1 MNTAV
6 DIFLEHQKTCMD
18 ANCQGQLNLNEVAR
32 QYAVRKSSPIPE
44 QLKLN
49 EVPRSFNARS
59 GLTYSSFKAGPPVHV
74 SSNFSQQGKPER
86 SVLLCLL
93 KCYID
98 N

>member
-18 ANCQGQLNLNEVAR
+18 ADCQGQLNVNEVAR
-32 QYAVRKSSPIPE
+32 EYAVRKPSPTPE

-49 EVPRSFNARS
+49 GVSRTRS
-59 GLTYSSFKAGPPVHV
+59 GRTYSSFKPGPPVHV
-74 SSNFSQQGKPER
+74 TSNFSQQDKPEH
-86 SVLLCLL
+86 SVLLCLH